1 MQQSR
6 KMETADEEEPTQ
18 TKGGEDADVITGS
31 EDVNLQYGD
40 IVYFKFYK
48 DLSKGII
55 SGDGIA
61 GNKLECIS
69 MGKIIESGSEE

>member
-6 KMETADEEEPTQ
+6 KIETADDDEPTQ
-18 TKGGEDADVITGS
+18 AKAEDDAEVVTGS

-48 DLSKGII
+48 DL
-55 SGDGIA
+55 
-61 GNKLECIS
+61 
-69 MGKIIESGSEE
+69 